1 MSKVRRARRP
11 QKPAPKGELKKPRPV
26 WFVTLMAFV
35 LPGSGQWLNGA
46 PVRGMTMQFGMLLGA
61 YLTYQLTTPEIS
73 LVGRLAGGLLIYVF
87 SIVDANGI
95 ATRRVKAW
103 ARIEAAQAEQAH
115 EAGRRQGGDRCQRR
129 RGAPRR
135 RAAEASGWRLPAAGD
150 LRGLR
155 HLNGADSHAGEGR
168 PGPRPGPPRVRAA
181 RTRAE
186 RRGAGVGRRPAEE
199 ELTHRPPRPDNTDQG
214 CP

>member
-11 QKPAPKGELKKPRPV
+11 HKPAPKGELKKPRPV

-46 PVRGMTMQFGMLLGA
+46 PIRGMIMQFSMLLGA

-73 LVGRLAGGLLIYVF
+73 LVGRLAGGLLVWVF

-95 ATRRVKAW
+95 AKRAGQGLGAHRGRTGRKDKP
-103 ARIEAAQAEQAH
+103 AA
-115 EAGRRQGGDRCQRR
+115 RR
-129 RGAPRR
+129 RRRPASGGSGAPRR
-135 RAAEASGWRLPAAGD
+135 RAAEASGWRFPAAGD

-168 PGPRPGPPRVRAA
+168 PGPSARAA
-181 RTRAE
+181 PRTPRRAALAA
-186 RRGAGVGRRPAEE
+186 RGGGGVGGVPLRKNSRTGR
-199 ELTHRPPRPDNTDQG
+199 LQPDITDQG
-214 CP
+214 CR

>member
-95 ATRRVKAW
+95 AKRRVKAW
-103 ARIEAAQAEQAH
+103 ARIEAAQADKQKP
-115 EAGRRQGGDRCQRR
+115 AGRKQPAAGKEATGASGGEAP
-129 RGAPRR
+129 RGAAQRR
-135 RAAEASGWRLPAAGD
+135 RAAGASQ
-150 LRGLR
+150 
-155 HLNGADSHAGEGR
+155 
-168 PGPRPGPPRVRAA
+168 
-181 RTRAE
+181 
-186 RRGAGVGRRPAEE
+186 RPA
-199 ELTHRPPRPDNTDQG
+199 TSGGSDT
-214 CP
+214 